1 MKKLVK
7 LAEHMLDVPDQ
18 ANDFMFATITEDG
31 NRLLVKWDNGFS
43 AKLTKKDIIIFEGN
57 PVPSL
62 DDIQVIEDLLE
73 EDGMSEFDNDPRD
86 AYFNGVRAGI
96 QTYFKHYL
104 NGVETNK
111 EKPNYKK
118 AYEILSCYFDSI
130 SDEEKPKVHKQLSKL
145 GL

>member
-1 MKKLVK
+1 MDTKKL
-7 LAEHMLDVPDQ
+7 L
-18 ANDFMFATITEDG
+18 NDCIEFIDRLG
-31 NRLLVKWDNGFS
+31 NDPTLEWNEKEGELIGRIEQYK
-43 AKLTKKDIIIFEGN
+43 KTKDN

-96 QTYFKHYL
+96 QTYFEHYHS

-111 EKPNYKK
+111 EQPYNPLTDPCKECGVI
-118 AYEILSCYFDSI
+118 ACDGACCY
-130 SDEEKPKVHKQLSKL
+130 
-145 GL
+145 GGA